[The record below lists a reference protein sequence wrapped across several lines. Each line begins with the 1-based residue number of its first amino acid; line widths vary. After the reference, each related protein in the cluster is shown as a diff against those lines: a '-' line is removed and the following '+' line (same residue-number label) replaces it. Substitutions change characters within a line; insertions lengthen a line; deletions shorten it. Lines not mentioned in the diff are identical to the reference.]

1 MRNIRTSID
10 VGSSSLRMLV
20 FGHPDRKSPEKII
33 ALAEA
38 QTDGMRQGYI
48 IDPNLV
54 KNAITSCKQ
63 LCEEKIGTKINKAVI
78 GFSGIGL
85 SSTYTVGSVIITRA
99 DNTVSESDLSMA
111 IFEGEGHANL
121 ENKKII
127 HRIPIEYYLDGVLIL
142 GTPVGLKG
150 VKLEVK
156 ILLVTAMTQHLE
168 TILSV
173 VSRSGI
179 EVVDVIAS
187 PLATASAI
195 LNEKQ
200 KSVGT
205 GVIDIGAETISG
217 AVYENGLPISVFT
230 IPVGSN
236 SITKDIAIFLR
247 TDYEEAEKIKLG
259 EIQPNISRRKL
270 EDIIFAR
277 FIDFFELT
285 DKQLKKIKRSGLL
298 PGGVLIVG
306 RGSLI
311 NGIESFAKDILKLP
325 SKVYTETKGLL
336 SELPDSSWYTAYGL
350 LHNNLNVE
358 NETIDQTEDV
368 GVWQNIK
375 KGWKNII
382 SQLLP

>member
-54 KNAITSCKQ
+54 KNAIISCKQ

-85 SSTYTVGSVIITRA
+85 SSVYTIGSVIITRA

-111 IFEGEGHANL
+111 IFEGENHASL

-168 TILSV
+168 TTLSV

-298 PGGVLIVG
+298 PGGILIVG

-325 SKVYTETKGLL
+325 SKVYTETSGLL

-350 LHNNLNVE
+350 LHNSLNIE
-358 NETIDQTEDV
+358 NESIDQIEDI
-368 GVWQNIK
+368 GFWQNIK